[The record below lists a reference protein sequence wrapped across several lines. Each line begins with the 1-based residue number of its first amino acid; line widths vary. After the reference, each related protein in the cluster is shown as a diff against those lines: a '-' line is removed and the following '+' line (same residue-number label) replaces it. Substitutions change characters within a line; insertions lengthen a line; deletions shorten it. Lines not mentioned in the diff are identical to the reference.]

1 MASVKSFREQYGAEL
16 DDTIKAIVTR
26 PDLDAA
32 ARQAERERAET
43 DRTAAR
49 IRLANVAAEALR
61 GDWGKEA
68 HAAVTR
74 VLAGATPL
82 KAEVAQL
89 VLCESIV
96 KEEQKRRRER
106 RQARAQGRGA
116 K

>member
-26 PDLDAA
+26 PDLDEA
-32 ARQAERERAET
+32 ARKADRERAET

-49 IRLANVAAEALR
+49 IRLANAAAEALR

-68 HAAVTR
+68 QAAVTR
-74 VLAGATPL
+74 TLAGATPL